1 MRLILSALLFCAG
14 APALAGDLA
23 NVDRAIAKEPKYAGK
38 PRYCLLVFG
47 AGAKHRVW
55 LVQDGDKLHVDR
67 NGNGDLTDPGECVRA
82 KNARPGDSEGVFS
95 FEVGELKVGGKTHK
109 GLEVM
114 LVPLKSFAE
123 NPNVMAMPHVA
134 RDVKKYPNEITAS
147 LNLDVECE
155 SLKGSGVGGR
165 VSYMATLFDTQ
176 GVLRF
181 ASKPTDAPIL
191 HLDGP
196 LQITFCGSIP
206 TWTGG
211 RSDDA
216 VLCIGTPG
224 VGPGTFAMVKY
235 EGTVPESKHP
245 KIEATYRPKDPAMKP
260 VKELYELKERC

>member
-14 APALAGDLA
+14 APALAADLA
-23 NVDRAIAKEPKYAGK
+23 KVDRSIAKEPKYAGQ

-55 LVQDGDKLHVDR
+55 LVQDGDKLYVDR

-95 FEVGELKVGGKTHK
+95 FEVGELTVGGKTHK
-109 GLEVM
+109 GLAVSTYPVKK
-114 LVPLKSFAE
+114 LADNTS
-123 NPNVMAMPHVA
+123 VMAVPHVA
-134 RDVKKYPNEITAS
+134 RDVKKYPNDITAG
-147 LNLDVECE
+147 LELDVECT
-155 SLKGSGVGGR
+155 SLKGGGLGGR
-165 VSYMATLFDTQ
+165 VSYMMSLFDAQ

-181 ASKPTDAPIL
+181 ASKPAEAPII

-196 LQITFCGSIP
+196 LQITFYVSTP

-224 VGPGTFAMVKY
+224 LGPGTFAMVKY
-235 EGTVPESKHP
+235 EGTVPEGKHP
-245 KIEATYRPKDPAMKP
+245 KVEATYRPKDPAMKP
-260 VKELYELKERC
+260 VKELHELKERC